1 MTTNRTTT
9 IMKCVER
16 SGMSPNFLSNKVIL
30 EGHDDVALVYS
41 SGAIRENLN
50 AKLKVLLL

>member
-1 MTTNRTTT
+1 
-9 IMKCVER
+9 
-16 SGMSPNFLSNKVIL
+16 MSPNFLSNKVIL
-30 EGHDDVALVYS
+30 EGHDDVAQVYS

>member
-1 MTTNRTTT
+1 MNRTTT